1 MILGSTTKP
10 QPPVTWQL
18 RVILNLLKEPKTIE
32 EIYEGLSAFSKDSK
46 YDTKDRLK
54 KLYIKGLI
62 YKIEGKY
69 YKR

>member
-1 MILGSTTKP
+1 VSHIP
-10 QPPVTWQL
+10 WQSQA
-18 RVILNLLKEPKTIE
+18 ILNLLNEPKTIE

-62 YKIEGKY
+62 YEIEGKY
-69 YKR
+69 FKR